1 MAYADAMEEAWCA
14 FVEADTMEEG
24 RWSFDAM
31 SKATWAL
38 KETQELEVTQAT
50 KLSEE
55 RPGPSE
61 EQLSTHTSL
70 MTNMSAKVDCPS
82 SSSLSY
88 AATTTPPV
96 LGGAKQAELVG
107 SSRQSSETQYKPIYS
122 NYVPAQMDKHLE
134 VLDFPSSMDLVAGSS
149 NPTTRK
155 RQGLAE
161 ACHKDETEVH
171 REAAFMDWR
180 RRAGNTREE
189 LWRSYRDT
197 KPKAK
202 RILREFLDKAQKKA
216 MEMAVIL
223 NAKNHRTGIQVVE
236 KQKKAMD
243 LITTSNAKTKD
254 MLEAQKKITNVI
266 VNSNAE
272 NLHADTQVEVKALGP
287 RKAMEC
293 PRPSTPLPPWCTTRV
308 LP

>member
-1 MAYADAMEEAWCA
+1 
-14 FVEADTMEEG
+14 
-24 RWSFDAM
+24 
-31 SKATWAL
+31 
-38 KETQELEVTQAT
+38 
-50 KLSEE
+50 
-55 RPGPSE
+55 
-61 EQLSTHTSL
+61 
-70 MTNMSAKVDCPS
+70 
-82 SSSLSY
+82 
-88 AATTTPPV
+88 
-96 LGGAKQAELVG
+96 
-107 SSRQSSETQYKPIYS
+107 
-122 NYVPAQMDKHLE
+122 MDKHL
-134 VLDFPSSMDLVAGSS
+134 DSPSSGDLVAGSS
-149 NPTTRK
+149 NPITRK
-155 RQGLAE
+155 GQGLAE
-161 ACHKDETEVH
+161 ARHEDETEVH

-180 RRAGNTREE
+180 RRGGNTREELWQEE

-272 NLHADTQVEVKALGP
+272 NPHADTQVEVKALGP

-293 PRPSTPLPPWCTTRV
+293 PRPSTPQPPWCTTRV